1 MLKPFFS
8 FKKIINQENND
19 NIEEEK
25 IEEDESENQEN
36 IEDFQQIKVE
46 GGGNLIENENNLLE
60 NEEKL
65 MTNDEKLM
73 ENEENLIGNEENVL
87 KYETFE
93 KNLME
98 KQISKENTNGKPVKI
113 KALALHSHISMKNL
127 KDKLMSSISYHFKAK
142 KNEPLKFSN
151 ILENVKSKLTEIQ
164 KSLVNMQLCFLSLL
178 HVSNEKNLI
187 LIPCP
192 DNADD
197 FLICQDFTP
206 QVPFYS

>member
-1 MLKPFFS
+1 MCKNERKKRRLPYDDRFNRDLFLLPIEIQYRTESLEETFLRS
-8 FKKIINQENND
+8 FVNDNFLINQENND

-98 KQISKENTNGKPVKI
+98 K
-113 KALALHSHISMKNL
+113 
-127 KDKLMSSISYHFKAK
+127 
-142 KNEPLKFSN
+142 
-151 ILENVKSKLTEIQ
+151 
-164 KSLVNMQLCFLSLL
+164 
-178 HVSNEKNLI
+178 
-187 LIPCP
+187 
-192 DNADD
+192 
-197 FLICQDFTP
+197 
-206 QVPFYS
+206 